1 MQPSTSMDEI
11 KDEPVDTEF
20 DELEPKTE
28 DEVKVEMDVD
38 VTDDAMLDVGEEKK
52 PEDVEQ
58 ETSELLL

>member
-1 MQPSTSMDEI
+1 MHPSTSVDEI
-11 KDEPVDTEF
+11 KDEPVDIEF

-28 DEVKVEMDVD
+28 DEVKMEMDA
-38 VTDDAMLDVGEEKK
+38 AMLDVGVKNS